1 MMLSVIFETEAPASV
16 VEGSDP
22 TPIND
27 TFYNFHIFVEEP
39 SKRV

>member
-1 MMLSVIFETEAPASV
+1 MISVIFEKEAPATV

-22 TPIND
+22 APITNK

-39 SKRV
+39 SK